1 MQRFLSRILISLVSE
16 HFVVILLYFLSTYNV
31 KLLHKIPIIN
41 IAKQNHEKMAP
52 KKCNQLKLVSQ
63 FDMFDIV

>member
-1 MQRFLSRILISLVSE
+1 M
-16 HFVVILLYFLSTYNV
+16 VILLYFLSTYSV

-52 KKCNQLKLVSQ
+52 KKCNQLKLVVNLICSILFQ
-63 FDMFDIV
+63 ENNFKK